1 MPVKALI
8 WIVAVML
15 INTTALA
22 DEREPDAEL
31 LEFLADWDSGDGQW
45 IAPFSFE
52 QSSAAGMRRD
62 DNEIQATQERDDEH

>member
-52 QSSAAGMRRD
+52 QTNTGDERHKD
-62 DNEIQATQERDDEH
+62 VDIQAGQENNNER